1 MNKISSQILNNL
13 TDTAGVLQEYCVCF
27 RKPNLSYLSHD
38 NLKKQLPAHFYGHAI
53 IVMNILC
60 LGGPKAQG
68 QKLSFLIWMHC
79 FHWLLSQIL
88 IDNNKLD
95 KASIMTSY

>member
-1 MNKISSQILNNL
+1 MNKISSQVMNTL
-13 TDTAGVLQEYCVCF
+13 TDTAGVPQEYCVCF
-27 RKPNLSYLSHD
+27 RKPNLSYLSHYN

-68 QKLSFLIWMHC
+68 QKFSFLI
-79 FHWLLSQIL
+79 
-88 IDNNKLD
+88 
-95 KASIMTSY
+95 